1 MKIVRRLLLV
11 IVLMASALSLMADR
25 QHLVKPGDTLYNI
38 SKRYNVTVEAIQAAN
53 PSVQGTNIQTG
64 MMLNIP
70 GDGEVLT
77 VEETKASKDG
87 KNKEKKALTFHFGK
101 KKDKEKEKVFDS
113 TSGKIVEREKEE
125 APAPVANNQPAETA
139 PDANIFTSIRKKVFG
154 APDNIVVILPFNLD
168 AQTSTDDKQQMRS
181 VEFYEGM
188 LLAVNEAQQRGQKI
202 LVQTYDLGTKSMNEI
217 LATSSLLD
225 ADLIVAPMEVEDVK
239 PVAEF
244 GKMHGINV
252 ISPFAFNAE
261 LSKNN
266 KNLIQLNSSKS
277 FLYPHLTKDIL
288 SRFKDYDFVILSDSS
303 SVSKFDPYV
312 TYLRKELKA
321 AGKQYHE
328 FPYRNPDRLASVDSA
343 LHISNRKILYIPEAN
358 SKDALRRMFPCLK
371 CNNFNPE
378 GQRTNDSAILGFP
391 EWVLWTNDFMEFYYD
406 MNVYMFSKMYTNP
419 MDENVK
425 QFYTDFRYWYAKE
438 PMPLVPRYA
447 NLGYDV
453 AKYFLA
459 IIRLYGPTFDEH
471 LVGFHSETLQTMMS
485 FVHEGEGYINIG
497 HYLVHFDPSTQI
509 EKHEIK

>member
-1 MKIVRRLLLV
+1 MKIGKRLLLV
-11 IVLMASALSLMADR
+11 IACMASVLSLMADV

-70 GDGEVLT
+70 GV
-77 VEETKASKDG
+77 ASEDAKSQ
-87 KNKEKKALTFHFGK
+87 KSEKKALTFHFGK
-101 KKDKEKEKVFDS
+101 KKEKEKVFDS
-113 TSGKIVEREKEE
+113 TSGKIVERDKETE
-125 APAPVANNQPAETA
+125 PSANTQVAAEENG
-139 PDANIFTSIRKKVFG
+139 PEANIFTTIRKKVFG

-168 AQTSTDDKQQMRS
+168 AQTSNDDKQQMRS

-202 LVQTYDLGTKSMNEI
+202 LVQTYDLGTKSMAEI

-225 ADLIVAPMEVEDVK
+225 ADMIVAPMELEDVK

-244 GKMHGINV
+244 GKAHGINV
-252 ISPFAFNAE
+252 VSPFAFNAE
-261 LSKNN
+261 LSRNN
-266 KNLIQLNSSKS
+266 KHLIQINTSKS
-277 FLYPHLTKDIL
+277 LLYDNLTKEIL
-288 SRFKDYDFVILSDSS
+288 SRFKEYDFVFLSDSS
-303 SVSKFDPYV
+303 SVSKFDPYAN
-312 TYLRKELKA
+312 YLRKELKVN
-321 AGKQYHE
+321 GKTYHE
-328 FPYRNPDRLASVDSA
+328 FPYRNPDRLVSVDSA
-343 LHISNRKILYIPEAN
+343 LHIQNKKVLYIPEAN

-371 CNNFNPE
+371 CNNFDPE
-378 GQRTNDSAILGFP
+378 GAKTNESAVLGFP
-391 EWVLWTNDFMEFYYD
+391 EWVLYTSDFMDYYYD

-419 MDENVK
+419 LDEKVK

-453 AKYFLA
+453 ASYFLA
-459 IIRLYGPTFDEH
+459 LIKQYGPTFDEH
-471 LVGFHSETLQTMMS
+471 LVGFQGETLQTMMS
-485 FVHEGEGYINIG
+485 FVHEGEGYINVG